1 MTDRMKVLVTN
12 AENNQGLAVIRG
24 LGIAGVPVVACGTT
38 RRGLGFYSK
47 YASEKHVYTSPF
59 TSKSRFVGD
68 ILRIARDTRPDVILA
83 GESTL
88 VVLDEA
94 RAEVEQYTKLG
105 APRSEIL
112 RCAVDKAKTIE
123 LAERV
128 GVPVPRTARGSSTAD
143 VLEKAAA
150 LRFPV
155 AVKPQGHK
163 LYGPTTHA
171 LNFKVRYARNLEE
184 LEQVLRPFGEHSGY
198 PLVQEFAPGVGTC
211 VGAVFRDGEPV
222 TMLAYVRAR
231 NWPLSGGISTLRRT
245 IALDERLR
253 SYVTAL
259 LGELRWRGVAMVEFK
274 HDERDDSYTLM
285 EINGRFQA
293 SVALSL
299 DAGVNLPYLTACV
312 HTGRPVEGP
321 TSYRI
326 GVEERWLRGDLFALG
341 EHLLRGREETE
352 RLRALHD
359 LPSKSRAIWEF
370 ARDFR
375 PRMRYDEFKRYDWK
389 PGVVECA
396 SIVASVVEGAGRAV
410 ARRSLR
416 GRAQH
421 GRIRSDP
428 VEDAFKTELIGRAE
442 PVRSDSEPAQAV
454 RVVTRSD
461 GAAVG

>member
-1 MTDRMKVLVTN
+1 VTEHMKVLVTN

-24 LGIAGVPVVACGTT
+24 LGVAGVPVVACGATK
-38 RRGLGFYSK
+38 RALGFYSK

-59 TSKSRFVGD
+59 KSKSRFVGD
-68 ILRIARDTRPDVILA
+68 ILRIARETRPDVILA

-112 RCAVDKAKTIE
+112 RCVVDKAKTIE
-123 LAERV
+123 LAERI
-128 GVPVPRTARGSSTAD
+128 GVPVPRTVRGGSIAE

-155 AVKPQGHK
+155 AVKPRGHK
-163 LYGPTTHA
+163 LYGPTAHS
-171 LNFKVRYARNLEE
+171 LNFKVRYASSVQQ
-184 LEQVLRPFGEHSGY
+184 LEQILRPFGEHSGY
-198 PLVQEFAPGVGTC
+198 PLVQEFAPGVGVC
-211 VGAVFRDGEPV
+211 VSAVFRDGEPV
-222 TMLAYVRAR
+222 AMLAYLRAR

-245 IALDERLR
+245 IPLDDRLK
-253 SYVTAL
+253 SYVAAL

-274 HDERDDSYTLM
+274 YDARDDSYTLM

-312 HTGRPVEGP
+312 HTGRPIRGSN
-321 TSYRI
+321 SYQI

-341 EHLLRGREETE
+341 EHLLRRREETE

-359 LPSKSRAIWEF
+359 LPSKRRAIWEF
-370 ARDFR
+370 VRDFR
-375 PRMRYDEFKRYDWK
+375 PRMRYDEFKTYDWK
-389 PGVVECA
+389 PGVIESA
-396 SIVASVVEGAGRAV
+396 SIAASAVGGVRMLAGTVLRSMPRPWARAP
-410 ARRSLR
+410 RTTKER
-416 GRAQH
+416 RAQ
-421 GRIRSDP
+421 S
-428 VEDAFKTELIGRAE
+428 A
-442 PVRSDSEPAQAV
+442 
-454 RVVTRSD
+454 
-461 GAAVG
+461 

>member
-1 MTDRMKVLVTN
+1 VTERMKVLVTN

-24 LGIAGVPVVACGTT
+24 LGIAGVPVVACGATK
-38 RRGLGFYSK
+38 RGLGFYSK

-59 TSKSRFVGD
+59 KSKSRFVSD
-68 ILRIARDTRPDVILA
+68 ILRVARETRPDVILA

-94 RAEVEQYTKLG
+94 RPEVEQYTKLG

-123 LAERV
+123 LAEHV
-128 GVPVPRTARGSSTAD
+128 GVPVPRTARGSSAAE
-143 VLEKAAA
+143 VLERAAA

-163 LYGPTTHA
+163 LYGPTAHA
-171 LNFKVRYARNLEE
+171 LNFKVRYARSVEE
-184 LEQVLRPFGEHSGY
+184 LEQILRPFGEHSGY
-198 PLVQEFAPGVGTC
+198 PLVQEFAPGVGVC
-211 VGAVFRDGEPV
+211 VSAVFRDGEPV
-222 TMLAYVRAR
+222 TMLAYLRAR

-253 SYVTAL
+253 LYVTSL

-274 HDERDDSYTLM
+274 YNRRDGSYTLM

-312 HTGRPVEGP
+312 HTGRPVQGP
-321 TSYRI
+321 NSYRI
-326 GVEERWLRGDLFALG
+326 GVEERWLRGDVFALG
-341 EHLLRGREETE
+341 EHLLRRREETA

-359 LPSKSRAIWEF
+359 LPSKPRAIWEF
-370 ARDFR
+370 VRDFR
-375 PRMRYDEFKRYDWK
+375 PRMRYDEFKTYDWK
-389 PGVVECA
+389 PGVVEGA
-396 SIVASVVEGAGRAV
+396 SIVASVVEGAGRTL
-410 ARRSLR
+410 ARRLPR
-416 GRAQH
+416 GRSQH
-421 GRIRSDP
+421 GR
-428 VEDAFKTELIGRAE
+428 
-442 PVRSDSEPAQAV
+442 VRSDRVGQAFE
-454 RVVTRSD
+454 TEL
-461 GAAVG
+461 VG